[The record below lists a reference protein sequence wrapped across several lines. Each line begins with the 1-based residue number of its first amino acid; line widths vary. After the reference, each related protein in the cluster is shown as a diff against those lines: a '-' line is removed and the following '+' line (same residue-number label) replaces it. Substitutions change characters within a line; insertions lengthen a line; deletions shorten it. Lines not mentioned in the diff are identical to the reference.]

1 MKLYYDFH
9 IHSCLSPCGDM
20 DMTPNNIVNMAI
32 IKGLDIIAVTD
43 HNTCGNCRAAM
54 EVGERNGLIVIPGM
68 ELNTRE
74 DVHVLCLFNDIEKA
88 EEFSCYIYNNM
99 QDIINK
105 KEVFG
110 EQIYMNSQDEA
121 VGIEEKLLITASN
134 IGIYETI
141 SLCRE
146 YNGIVIPAHIDKSS
160 YSILSV
166 LGFITEDMNFSVYEL
181 SPRAVEDDI
190 LREQKLLKD
199 KLLIRNSDAH
209 YLWDIGEREHFI
221 EVSSSSI
228 KKVLEYISGIDD

>member
-1 MKLYYDFH
+1 MKIYYDFH

-43 HNTCGNCRAAM
+43 HNTCGNCRAVM
-54 EVGERNGLIVIPGM
+54 EVGERNGLVVIPGM
-68 ELNTRE
+68 ELNTKE

-88 EEFSCYIYNNM
+88 EEFSCHIYNNM
-99 QDIINK
+99 PNILNR
-105 KEVFG
+105 KEIFG
-110 EQIYMNSQDEA
+110 EQIYMNSKDEV

-160 YSILSV
+160 NSIISV
-166 LGFITEDMNFSVYEL
+166 LGFIPEDMGFTAYEI
-181 SPRAVEDDI
+181 SPRAIDAE
-190 LREQKLLKD
+190 LLKEQKQLEGKVIISD
-199 KLLIRNSDAH
+199 SDAH
-209 YLWDIGEREHFI
+209 YLWDISERERFLEI
-221 EVSSSSI
+221 PSI
-228 KKVLEYISGIDD
+228 SAKSILEYFTG